1 MMQSRRMF
9 DAYVVCKKYKVGLHE
24 AKKYDGRSACS
35 NKRKMEMRV
44 LG

>member
-44 LG
+44 LV